1 MKVPLLD
8 LKTQY
13 TLIKEEVKSAIDE
26 VLESQYFILG
36 PKVAEL
42 EKNIAAYCDSAH
54 ATGVSSGS
62 DALLISLMAMDI
74 RPGDEVI
81 TTPFTFFSTAGAISR
96 LNAVP
101 VFVDIDPQTYNIDP
115 NKIEAA
121 ITPKTKVIIPVHL
134 YGQCADMGTI
144 LSLSQKHHIR
154 ILEDAAQAIGAEYKG
169 KKAGS
174 MGDMGIFSFYPSKN
188 LGGYGDGGMVV
199 TNDESLYQKTK
210 ILRDHGSR
218 LKYFYKSI
226 GGNFRLDAIQA
237 AVLNVKLAYLDQ
249 WSQKRQ
255 ENALYY
261 DQRLQET
268 GLIEKGLMGIPPP
281 VLKSTKDKN
290 YHIYNQYTLRLK
302 KRDKLKKFLKENEIG
317 TKIYYPLPL
326 HLQDCFRDLGYKKGD
341 LPASE
346 NASKSVL
353 SIPVFPE
360 LTPAQ
365 KDFVVQKIFEFY
377 SI

>member
-115 NKIEAA
+115 HKIEAA